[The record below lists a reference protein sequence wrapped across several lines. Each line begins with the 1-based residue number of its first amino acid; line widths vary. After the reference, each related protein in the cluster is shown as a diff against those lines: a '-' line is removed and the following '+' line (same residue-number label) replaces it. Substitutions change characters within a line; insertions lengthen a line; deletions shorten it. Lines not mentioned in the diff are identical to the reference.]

1 MEAHYPK
8 YLLYCL
14 LIAGSW
20 LLSCLLH
27 FQYLHVA
34 LSSSSFAAPRRAALV
49 VLPAALDASFL
60 PAPSVEA
67 SNNKRWSTS
76 SVVASSPSPSSSP
89 PPPPPQPSCEG
100 RYVYMLDLPSRF
112 DMLRDCV
119 DGSPLFDDMWS
130 WCAITVNAGL
140 GPKIAGNNGSDGD
153 TDIIPSTGW

>member
-20 LLSCLLH
+20 LISCLLH
-27 FQYLHVA
+27 LQYLHLS
-34 LSSSSFAAPRRAALV
+34 LSSSIAAPRRAALV

-60 PAPSVEA
+60 PAPAVEA
-67 SNNKRWSTS
+67 DDKLWSAS
-76 SVVASSPSPSSSP
+76 SVAASPSPSSP
-89 PPPPPQPSCEG
+89 PPPLSCEG

-119 DGSPLFDDMWS
+119 AGSPLFDDMWS

-140 GPKIAGNNGSDGD
+140 GPKVVPAAGNGSDGD
-153 TDIIPSTGW
+153 TGIIPSTGW